1 VASTSTK
8 GVALAVGD
16 LISYPKRGAHA
27 EGTGLVGMIVFLGS
41 WAMIFAAMFFVYASM
56 RMKGKVEWPPADLP
70 RLPVALG
77 GFNTVLLAISS
88 VALQLGLF
96 AVRRAR
102 VRAMAT
108 LVTVSAV
115 LGFAFLL
122 LQLVSW
128 EHLWDRGLTADTGAY
143 ASVFYA
149 LTITHGVHVLVGVLA
164 LAVLAVRAFRGVF
177 SVPRHQPVRLWTIY
191 WHFVGVVWVVMF
203 VTVYLI

>member
-1 VASTSTK
+1 
-8 GVALAVGD
+8 VGD

-27 EGTGLVGMIVFLGS
+27 EGTGLVGMIIFLGS
-41 WAMIFAAMFFVYASM
+41 WAMVFAALFFVYASM
-56 RMKGKVEWPPADLP
+56 RANARVVWPPVDLP
-70 RLPVALG
+70 QLPVALG
-77 GFNTVLLAISS
+77 GFNTVVLVVSS
-88 VALQLGLF
+88 VTLQLGLF
-96 AVRRAR
+96 AVRRGR
-102 VRAMAT
+102 VQAMAG
-108 LVTVSAV
+108 LVVASAV
-115 LGFAFLL
+115 LGLVFLL

-128 EHLWDRGLTADTGAY
+128 KHLWDHGLTADTGAY
-143 ASVFYA
+143 ASVFYG